1 MLQLAD
7 GYCSEREKER
17 EDMIETGTETEAD
30 CPASSFGCSIPSNS
44 SLSTSKVLA

>member
-17 EDMIETGTETEAD
+17 EDMIETGTE
-30 CPASSFGCSIPSNS
+30 
-44 SLSTSKVLA
+44 KVFHSQMKANEEWQLLYRLATQTQIG